1 MHRRTVVHRHRCM
14 RYHQSS
20 DPKWYT
26 KYELFE
32 SGVANGCVG
41 NTQTISSNNRCF
53 FQMIFHKMKWN
64 LLLGQL
70 TQLLGLIFG
79 VLRISLNIFRL
90 WRDSNLYISILVTA
104 CILSLGGTGSN
115 AIEARNFLVFLK
127 KDCNV
132 YSEKEYSFKLCKD
145 SEEIV
150 YNLMYFTYVVVK
162 IRWYQTVDSKF
173 DSSSKL
179 YTSDGYWRADLIRQ
193 PTDRNQRVL
202 FIAGWA
208 S

>member
-1 MHRRTVVHRHRCM
+1 
-14 RYHQSS
+14 
-20 DPKWYT
+20 
-26 KYELFE
+26 
-32 SGVANGCVG
+32 
-41 NTQTISSNNRCF
+41 
-53 FQMIFHKMKWN
+53 MKWN

-70 TQLLGLIFG
+70 TGLLGLSFG
-79 VLRISLNIFRL
+79 VLRTKKPENFQALTRFKLVHLNTSLGLLPSRCFL
-90 WRDSNLYISILVTA
+90 AQLVTA

-127 KDCNV
+127 KDFNG
-132 YSEKEYSFKLCKD
+132 YSEIEYSFKLWD

-150 YNLMYFTYVVVK
+150 YTHMYFTYVVVK

-179 YTSDGYWRADLIRQ
+179 YTSDGYWCADLIRQ

>member
-1 MHRRTVVHRHRCM
+1 MFFSNDISQNEMKPASRTIDPAFGIDFWRFANKPEYFQALTGFEPVH
-14 RYHQSS
+14 
-20 DPKWYT
+20 
-26 KYELFE
+26 L
-32 SGVANGCVG
+32 
-41 NTQTISSNNRCF
+41 NTSLSLLPSRCF
-53 FQMIFHKMKWN
+53 LAQ
-64 LLLGQL
+64 
-70 TQLLGLIFG
+70 
-79 VLRISLNIFRL
+79 
-90 WRDSNLYISILVTA
+90 LVTA

-193 PTDRNQRVL
+193 PNDRNQRVL

>member
-1 MHRRTVVHRHRCM
+1 MLVLEILKPHRQITDVFLNDISQNEMKPASRTIDPAFGIDFWRFANKPEYFQALTGFEPVH
-14 RYHQSS
+14 
-20 DPKWYT
+20 
-26 KYELFE
+26 L
-32 SGVANGCVG
+32 
-41 NTQTISSNNRCF
+41 NTSLGLLPSRCF
-53 FQMIFHKMKWN
+53 LAQ
-64 LLLGQL
+64 
-70 TQLLGLIFG
+70 
-79 VLRISLNIFRL
+79 
-90 WRDSNLYISILVTA
+90 LVTV

-150 YNLMYFTYVVVK
+150 CTLMYFTYVVVK

>member
-1 MHRRTVVHRHRCM
+1 MRPASRTIDRAFGI
-14 RYHQSS
+14 
-20 DPKWYT
+20 K
-26 KYELFE
+26 
-32 SGVANGCVG
+32 
-41 NTQTISSNNRCF
+41 
-53 FQMIFHKMKWN
+53 
-64 LLLGQL
+64 
-70 TQLLGLIFG
+70 FG
-79 VLRISLNIFRL
+79 VLRTKKPENFQALTRFKLVHLNTSLGLLPSRCFL
-90 WRDSNLYISILVTA
+90 AQLVTV

-127 KDCNV
+127 KDFNV
-132 YSEKEYSFKLCKD
+132 YSEIEYSFKLWD

-150 YNLMYFTYVVVK
+150 YTHMYFTYVVVK

>member
-1 MHRRTVVHRHRCM
+1 
-14 RYHQSS
+14 
-20 DPKWYT
+20 
-26 KYELFE
+26 
-32 SGVANGCVG
+32 
-41 NTQTISSNNRCF
+41 
-53 FQMIFHKMKWN
+53 MKWN
-64 LLLGQL
+64 LLLGKL
-70 TQLLGLIFG
+70 TQLLELILAFCEQAWIFSGFDRIRTCTSQYQFG
-79 VLRISLNIFRL
+79 STAISLFPGTIGDSVYFVS
-90 WRDSNLYISILVTA
+90 WRHRVECHRSP
-104 CILSLGGTGSN
+104 
-115 AIEARNFLVFLK
+115 NFLVFLK
-127 KDCNV
+127 KDCNF
-132 YSEKEYSFKLCKD
+132 YSEKEYSSKLCKG

-150 YNLMYFTYVVVK
+150 YTLMYFTYIVVK

>member
-1 MHRRTVVHRHRCM
+1 
-14 RYHQSS
+14 
-20 DPKWYT
+20 
-26 KYELFE
+26 
-32 SGVANGCVG
+32 
-41 NTQTISSNNRCF
+41 
-53 FQMIFHKMKWN
+53 MKWN

-70 TQLLGLIFG
+70 TQLLGLIFS

-90 WRDSNLYISILVTA
+90 WRDSNLYISIPVWVYCHLAASWHNWWQCVF
-104 CILSLGGTGSN
+104 CLL
-115 AIEARNFLVFLK
+115 EARGRMPSKPEIFLFFLK

-150 YNLMYFTYVVVK
+150 CTLMYFTYVVVK

>member
-1 MHRRTVVHRHRCM
+1 MLVLEILKPHRQITDVFLNDISQNEMKPASRTIDPAFGIDFWRFANKPEYFQTLTGFEPVH
-14 RYHQSS
+14 
-20 DPKWYT
+20 
-26 KYELFE
+26 L
-32 SGVANGCVG
+32 
-41 NTQTISSNNRCF
+41 NTSLGLLPSRCF
-53 FQMIFHKMKWN
+53 LAQ
-64 LLLGQL
+64 
-70 TQLLGLIFG
+70 
-79 VLRISLNIFRL
+79 
-90 WRDSNLYISILVTA
+90 LVTA